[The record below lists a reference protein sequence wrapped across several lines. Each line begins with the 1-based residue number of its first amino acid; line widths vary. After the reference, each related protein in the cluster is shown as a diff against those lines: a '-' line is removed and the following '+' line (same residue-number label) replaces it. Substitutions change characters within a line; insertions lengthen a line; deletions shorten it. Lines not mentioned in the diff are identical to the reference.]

1 MMMVMMMK
9 KEKVGE
15 RHEKKP
21 LGKEKTRAR
30 HGVFLLYS
38 FTHVLPD
45 DCEASEVG
53 VLGPIFVVAG

>member
-1 MMMVMMMK
+1 MMMMK

-21 LGKEKTRAR
+21 LGKEKKGEQGTA
-30 HGVFLLYS
+30 VFSLYS

-53 VLGPIFVVAG
+53 ILGPIFVVAG